1 MKALQVDGT
10 WKPKPGYEPTERE
23 KRDRRA
29 VSGDRI
35 YYRPE
40 IRYVDIP
47 VPEPADD
54 EVLMRVGGVGVCGS
68 DTTFLGEDDQG
79 YSRYAGHCKL
89 PCVIGHEFAGEI
101 VKVGKDVTMFQKGD
115 LVTAETMNWCGECEA
130 CRAGMYNQCE
140 NLEEIGFTLDGGY
153 AQYLTA
159 KEKFCFDISSLVG
172 IYGSREKALHVG
184 ALIEPLAVAYNG
196 IFVRGGGFRPGSDVV
211 IFGAGPI
218 GLSAL
223 ALVKAA
229 GAGRIIVFE
238 KSAPRMELAEHM
250 GATFAYDIGRLDE
263 EGSCAGRKIR
273 ELTEGKG
280 ADVFIEAT
288 EFQRYNIPEIEK
300 VLAVGAKIIQ
310 TGISSK
316 PVGMDVER
324 IQIAGASYY
333 GTIGS
338 AGHGIWQDV
347 IRLIAEGRVD
357 PSVYMNPR
365 IYALEEALEAIRD
378 AAECTAGK
386 NVVDPSL
393 SICEKR

>member
-23 KRDRRA
+23 MHDKRA

-35 YYRPE
+35 YYRPK

-47 VPEPADD
+47 MPEPEED

-68 DTTFLGEDDQG
+68 DTTFLGEDDQC
-79 YSRYAGHCKL
+79 YPRYAGHCKL

-101 VKVGKDVTMFQKGD
+101 VKVGKAVTMFQKGD

-153 AQYLTA
+153 AEYLVA
-159 KEKFCFDISSLVG
+159 KEKFCFDISPLMD
-172 IYGSREKALHVG
+172 IYGSKQKALHIG

-196 IFVRGGGFRPGSDVV
+196 IFVRGGGFRPGSDIV

-229 GAGRIIVFE
+229 GAGRIIIFE

-250 GATFAYDIGRLDE
+250 GATHVYDIDKLYAD
-263 EGSCAGRKIR
+263 GSGPGQKVR
-273 ELTEGKG
+273 ELTDGKG
-280 ADVFIEAT
+280 AEVFIEAT
-288 EFQRYNIPEIEK
+288 EFQRYNIPEIEMA
-300 VLAVGAKIIQ
+300 LAVGAKIVQ
-310 TGISSK
+310 TGISSR
-316 PVGMDVER
+316 PMEMDVER
-324 IQIAGASYY
+324 LQIAGASYY

-347 IRLIAEGRVD
+347 IRLIAQGRVD
-357 PSVYMNPR
+357 PAVYMNPH
-365 IYALEEALEAIRD
+365 IYTLDEALEAIQD
-378 AAECTAGK
+378 AAKCTAGK

-393 SICEKR
+393 SI

>member
-1 MKALQVDGT
+1 MKALQVEGT

-23 KRDRRA
+23 MHDKRA

-35 YYRPE
+35 YYRPK

-47 VPEPADD
+47 MPEPEED

-68 DTTFLGEDDQG
+68 DTTFLGEDDQC

-101 VKVGKDVTMFQKGD
+101 VKVGKAVTMFQKGD

-153 AQYLTA
+153 AEYLVA
-159 KEKFCFDISSLVG
+159 KEKFCFDISPLMD
-172 IYGSREKALHVG
+172 IYGSKQKALHIG

-196 IFVRGGGFRPGSDVV
+196 IFVRGGGFRPGSDIV

-229 GAGRIIVFE
+229 GAGRIIIFE

-250 GATFAYDIGRLDE
+250 GATHVYDIDKLYADGP
-263 EGSCAGRKIR
+263 GPGQKVR
-273 ELTEGKG
+273 ELTDGKG
-280 ADVFIEAT
+280 AEVFIEAT
-288 EFQRYNIPEIEK
+288 EFQRYNIPEIEMA
-300 VLAVGAKIIQ
+300 LAVGAKIVQ
-310 TGISSK
+310 TGISSR
-316 PVGMDVER
+316 PMEMDVER
-324 IQIAGASYY
+324 LQIAGATYY

-347 IRLIAEGRVD
+347 IRLIAQGRVD
-357 PSVYMNPR
+357 PAVYMNPH
-365 IYALEEALEAIRD
+365 IYTLDEALEAIQD
-378 AAECTAGK
+378 AAKCTAGK

-393 SICEKR
+393 SI